1 MVDEM
6 TTQYPP
12 WRRESRRDEVNS
24 PATFTDLFIMYVLL
38 FATVLCSHCDI
49 EHSLDGLQVTLES
62 RCPSIEQAG
71 SRESGWESS
80 QPYGSG
86 KLFTNENG
94 E

>member
-1 MVDEM
+1 MAGKM
-6 TTQYPP
+6 STQYPP
-12 WRRESRRDEVNS
+12 WRRESRSDEVNS

-80 QPYGSG
+80 QPLGG
-86 KLFTNENG
+86 G
-94 E
+94 ELIHYE